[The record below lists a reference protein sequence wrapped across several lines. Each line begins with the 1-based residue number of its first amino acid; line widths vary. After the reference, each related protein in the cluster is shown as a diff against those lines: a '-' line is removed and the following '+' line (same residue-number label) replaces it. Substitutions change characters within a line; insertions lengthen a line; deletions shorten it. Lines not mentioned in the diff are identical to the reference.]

1 MTKHKH
7 ATHLHGAEIDCSA
20 QAQWCPVAGV
30 QLHHTHA
37 TGQDWWGPAKFQPST
52 SSTRAKLK
60 FIVNDECVVR
70 APVTV
75 AFSSVIWLYCNHGL
89 KYALFVYRVRKR
101 VYCEKL
107 MLIWIL
113 ETRVQNQKST
123 LYCQLTKV
131 KEIQSFMRK
140 LIQILRSLLREHWT
154 PTK

>member
-7 ATHLHGAEIDCSA
+7 ATHLQGAEIDCSA
-20 QAQWCPVAGV
+20 QPQWCPVARD

-37 TGQDWWGPAKFQPST
+37 TGQDRGAAKFQPST
-52 SSTRAKLK
+52 SSTTAKLK

-75 AFSSVIWLYCNHGL
+75 AFSCVIWLYCNHGL
-89 KYALFVYRVRKR
+89 KYALFVYRVQKR

-123 LYCQLTKV
+123 PYCQLTKV

-140 LIQILRSLLREHWT
+140 LIQISGNLLREHWT
-154 PTK
+154 RTK

>member
-1 MTKHKH
+1 MTKHKD
-7 ATHLHGAEIDCSA
+7 ATHLQGAEIDCSA
-20 QAQWCPVAGV
+20 QPGARWPETNSTIHMLQGRTEELQSFNRQLAV
-30 QLHHTHA
+30 QEPNWNLLWTM
-37 TGQDWWGPAKFQPST
+37 S
-52 SSTRAKLK
+52 
-60 FIVNDECVVR
+60 

-89 KYALFVYRVRKR
+89 KYALFVYRVQKR

-140 LIQILRSLLREHWT
+140 LIQISRSLLREHWT